1 MIHDILIS
9 IGKIGAP
16 FGIKGWVKVISYT
29 EKSQNI
35 FKYQPW
41 IFKINNIYQ
50 KCYVTSWK
58 TYYKK
63 FIAKIEA
70 INNRCA
76 ASSITNLNVMLFQ
89 KQLNKLKNNEYYLH
103 EIIGLQV
110 LNTKNFNL
118 GKVVNFLRSSHHDIL
133 VIRSQKKNHLRFKEY
148 LIPFVYEVF
157 IKKIDKNSKIIRVD
171 WNSNFYN
178 KQK

>member
-1 MIHDILIS
+1 MIHNILIP

-29 EKSQNI
+29 EKSQDI

-41 IFKINNIYQ
+41 IFKINDIYE
-50 KCYVTSWK
+50 KYYVTSWK
-58 TYYKK
+58 TYQKK
-63 FIAKIEA
+63 FIAKIEV
-70 INNRCA
+70 INNRCT
-76 ASSITNLNVMLFQ
+76 ASAITNLNVMLF
-89 KQLNKLKNNEYYLH
+89 KTQLSKLKNNEYYLH

-110 LNTKNFNL
+110 FNTKNFNL
-118 GKVVNFLRSSHHDIL
+118 GKVVSFLRSSCHDIL
-133 VIRSQKKNHLRFKEY
+133 VIRSQKKNNLRFKEY
-148 LIPFVYEVF
+148 LIPFVYDVF
-157 IKKIDKNSKIIRVD
+157 IKKIDKNSKIVRVN